1 MSFRLRHVSRGQV
14 SRGYVSRA
22 LVSTACIGWL
32 TAILSA
38 CTPTP
43 LDRTASEPPDAI
55 DRLRAADLLPR
66 FPRPPGPTE
75 STGSGARAGMISYGE
90 IVPVVA
96 ARGDSAGPGGD
107 GAASAGDGFS
117 LNFENAPI
125 ASVAKVVLGD
135 ILGVGYTIDPRA
147 QGTVS
152 LSSGRP
158 VPKRDILLALESA
171 LRTSNLVLVKDPAGY
186 RIVPVPEAAGTG
198 GMDNAAVGPP
208 EPGYGITVIPLQYV
222 SVQTITKLIEGFAT
236 RPGMIRADPSNNLI
250 IVAGNALERRSA
262 VETVLSF
269 DRDWMR
275 GQSVGIFPVKN
286 SAPEPMIA
294 ELEKILDSGDAGLSQ
309 SLVRFQPISR
319 MNAILVVSRRP
330 EVLRTAATWI
340 SRLDNSDASS
350 AGVKVYRVRYGDAKQ
365 IARLLNDMFVGGSAQ
380 SALDSA
386 TNQLAPSSGATSL
399 TPVDRLTGGAQLQ
412 TSMTM
417 STRSGGGG
425 LGGGAPA
432 IGVAATSGSGSSA
445 GIGAAGGAPG
455 TQDLS
460 NAMNAA
466 FGGPRAGVLTGV
478 RITPD
483 LVNNAVLIFASP
495 ENYRIIERAIVQ
507 LDRPQLQVAVEL
519 TIAEVTLN
527 DSLNYG
533 VQFFLQN
540 KFGSLINSSTASLP
554 QPSLPGFNAVLGNL
568 LTPQVVINAL
578 HGYTD
583 VKVLSNPSLVVV
595 DNQVATLQVGD
606 QVPVTTG
613 TATVLTGQNS
623 VVNTIDY
630 KNTGIILRVQP
641 RINSNGNVLMDVEQE
656 ISSIAQNGNQTSLTP
671 TVSQRRV
678 KSSIMVTS
686 GQTVL
691 LAGLVNETQGRNRST
706 IPLVDQIPLLGD
718 ASGSNGRNMNRTELI
733 IFIRP
738 QIIRDGVD
746 ASHVAEELRSKIR
759 GSKIGNLEPPGAVA
773 PFAPTIVK

>member
-1 MSFRLRHVSRGQV
+1 MGSGSLFSFRLRHVSRAVV
-14 SRGYVSRA
+14 SSV
-22 LVSTACIGWL
+22 CIGWIA
-32 TAILSA
+32 AILTA

-43 LDRTASEPPDAI
+43 LDRTGGEPPDAI
-55 DRLRAADLLPR
+55 DRIRAADLLPR
-66 FPRPPGPTE
+66 FPRPASPTE
-75 STGSGARAGMISYGE
+75 STGSGARGGVVSYGE
-90 IVPVVA
+90 IVPVVSARTDA
-96 ARGDSAGPGGD
+96 AAGGE
-107 GAASAGDGFS
+107 GAAPAGDGFS
-117 LNFENAPI
+117 LNFENAPVTT
-125 ASVAKVVLGD
+125 VAKVILGD
-135 ILGVGYTIDPRA
+135 ILQVGYTIDPRA

-186 RIVPVPEAAGTG
+186 RIVPATEAAGSG
-198 GMDNAAVGPP
+198 GVDNADLGPP
-208 EPGYGITVIPLQYV
+208 EPGYGITVIPLQYI
-222 SVQTITKLIEGFAT
+222 SVQTITKLLEGFAT
-236 RPGMIRADPSNNLI
+236 KPGMIRADPSNNLI
-250 IVAGNALERRSA
+250 IIAGNAIERRSG
-262 VETVLSF
+262 VDTVLSF
-269 DRDWMR
+269 DQDWMR

-294 ELEKILDSGDAGLSQ
+294 ELEKILDSGEGGLSQ
-309 SLVRFQPISR
+309 NLVRFQPIGR
-319 MNAILVVSRRP
+319 MNAILVVSRKQ

-340 SRLDNSDASS
+340 RRLDNSDVAS
-350 AGVKVYRVRYGDAKQ
+350 AGVKVYRVRYGDSKQ
-365 IARLLNDMFVGGSAQ
+365 IAKLLNDMFVGGSSQ

-386 TNQLAPSSGATSL
+386 ANQLAPSSGATAL

-417 STRSGGGG
+417 SARPAA
-425 LGGGAPA
+425 LGGAPTV
-432 IGVAATSGSGSSA
+432 GVAAATA
-445 GIGAAGGAPG
+445 PAGGPG
-455 TQDLS
+455 TGDLA
-460 NAMNAA
+460 NAMNAT
-466 FGGPRAGVLTGV
+466 FGGGNRPALLPGI

-483 LVNNAVLIFASP
+483 LVNNAILIYASQ
-495 ENYRIIERAIVQ
+495 ENYRIIERAIIQ
-507 LDRPQLQVAVEL
+507 MDRPQLQVAVDL
-519 TIAEVTLN
+519 TIAEITLN
-527 DSLNYG
+527 DNLNYG

-540 KFGSLINSSTASLP
+540 KFGSLINSNTPSLP
-554 QPSLPGFNAVLGNL
+554 QTVLPGFNAVLGNV
-568 LTPQVVINAL
+568 LTPQVVLNAL

-613 TATVLTGQNS
+613 TATVLTGTNS

-656 ISSIAQNGNQTSLTP
+656 ISSIAQNGAQTSLTP

-691 LAGLVNETQGRNRST
+691 LAGLVNETQNRSRNT
-706 IPLVDQIPLLGD
+706 IPIIDQIPLLGD
-718 ASGSNGRNMNRTELI
+718 ASGTNGRGISRTELI

-746 ASHVAEELRSKIR
+746 ASYVAEELRSKIR

-773 PFAPTIVK
+773 PFAPSIVK

>member
-1 MSFRLRHVSRGQV
+1 LFSFRLPHIA
-14 SRGYVSRA
+14 RA
-22 LVSTACIGWL
+22 ASSGAAVAWL
-32 TAILSA
+32 AAILAA
-38 CTPTP
+38 CNPMP
-43 LDRTASEPPDAI
+43 LDKHGTEPPDAI
-55 DRLRAADLLPR
+55 DRIRAADLLPR
-66 FPRPPGPTE
+66 FPRPASPTE
-75 STGSGARAGMISYGE
+75 STGSGARTGVVSYGE

-96 ARGDSAGPGGD
+96 ARSDATASGGSD
-107 GAASAGDGFS
+107 GAAAAGDGLS
-117 LNFENAPI
+117 LNFENAPVTT
-125 ASVAKVVLGD
+125 VAKVILGD

-186 RIVPVPEAAGTG
+186 RVVPATEAAGSG
-198 GMDNAAVGPP
+198 GVDSADVGPP
-208 EPGYGITVIPLQYV
+208 EPGYGVTVIPLQYV
-222 SVQTITKLIEGFAT
+222 SVQTITKLLEGFAT
-236 RPGMIRADPSNNLI
+236 KPGAIRADASNNLI
-250 IVAGNALERRSA
+250 IVVGNAVERRSA
-262 VETVLSF
+262 VDTVLSF
-269 DRDWMR
+269 DQDWMR

-286 SAPEPMIA
+286 SAPEAMIA
-294 ELEKILDSGDAGLSQ
+294 ELEKILDSGEGGLSQ
-309 SLVRFQPISR
+309 NLVRFQPISR
-319 MNAILVVSRRP
+319 MNAILVVSRRQ

-340 SRLDNSDASS
+340 ARLDNSDVASS
-350 AGVKVYRVRYGDAKQ
+350 GVKVYRVRYGDARQ
-365 IARLLNDMFVGGSAQ
+365 ISKLLNDMFVGGSAQ

-386 TNQLAPSSGATSL
+386 TNQLAPSSGTTTLS
-399 TPVDRLTGGAQLQ
+399 PVDRLTGGAQLQ

-417 STRSGGGG
+417 SARGPLAGT
-425 LGGGAPA
+425 GAPA
-432 IGVAATSGSGSSA
+432 VGVAAATGPA
-445 GIGAAGGAPG
+445 GPGGAPG
-455 TQDLS
+455 TQDLA
-460 NAMNAA
+460 NAMNAT
-466 FGGPRAGVLTGV
+466 FGGNRPALLAGV

-483 LVNNAVLIFASP
+483 LVNNAVLIYASQ

-507 LDRPQLQVAVEL
+507 LDRPQLQVAVDL
-519 TIAEVTLN
+519 TIAEITLN
-527 DSLNYG
+527 DNLNYG

-540 KFGSLINSSTASLP
+540 KFGALINSNTPSLP
-554 QPSLPGFNAVLGNL
+554 QTVLPGFNAVLGNV
-568 LTPQVVINAL
+568 LTPQVVLNAL

-613 TATVLTGQNS
+613 TATVLTGTNS

-656 ISSIAQNGNQTSLTP
+656 ISSIAQNGAQATLTP

-691 LAGLVNETQGRNRST
+691 LAGLVNETQNRSRNT
-706 IPLVDQIPLLGD
+706 IPIVDQIPFLGD
-718 ASGSNGRNMNRTELI
+718 ASGTNGRGIARTELI

-746 ASHVAEELRSKIR
+746 ASYVAEELRSKIR
-759 GSKIGNLEPPGAVA
+759 GSKIGNLEPPGALA
-773 PFAPTIVK
+773 PFAPSVVK

>member
-1 MSFRLRHVSRGQV
+1 MGRGSLLSFRLRPFRLRHVSRA
-14 SRGYVSRA
+14 A
-22 LVSTACIGWL
+22 LSGASVAWL
-32 TAILSA
+32 AAILAA

-43 LDRTASEPPDAI
+43 LDRTGSEPPDAI
-55 DRLRAADLLPR
+55 DRIRAADLLPR
-66 FPRPPGPTE
+66 FPRPASPTE
-75 STGSGARAGMISYGE
+75 GTGSGARGGVVSYGE
-90 IVPVVA
+90 IVPVVS
-96 ARGDSAGPGGD
+96 ARTDAG
-107 GAASAGDGFS
+107 GAAGEGAAAAGDGFS
-117 LNFENAPI
+117 LNFENAPVTT
-125 ASVAKVVLGD
+125 VAKVILGD
-135 ILGVGYTIDPRA
+135 ILGLGYTIDPRA
-147 QGTVS
+147 QGTIS

-186 RIVPVPEAAGTG
+186 RIVPATEAAGSG
-198 GMDNAAVGPP
+198 GVDNADVGPP

-222 SVQTITKLIEGFAT
+222 SVQTIAKLLEGFAT
-236 RPGMIRADPSNNLI
+236 KPGAIRADAANNLI
-250 IVAGNALERRSA
+250 IVVGNAVERRSA
-262 VETVLSF
+262 VDTVLSF
-269 DRDWMR
+269 DADWMR

-294 ELEKILDSGDAGLSQ
+294 ELEKILDSGEGGLSQ
-309 SLVRFQPISR
+309 NLVRFQPIGR
-319 MNAILVVSRRP
+319 MNAILVVSRKQ

-340 SRLDNSDASS
+340 SRLDNSDVAS
-350 AGVKVYRVRYGDAKQ
+350 AGVKVYRVRYGEARQ
-365 IARLLNDMFVGGSAQ
+365 IAKLLNDMFVGGSSQ

-386 TNQLAPSSGATSL
+386 ANQLAPSSGTTTLS
-399 TPVDRLTGGAQLQ
+399 PVDRLTGGAQLQ
-412 TSMTM
+412 TSMMT
-417 STRSGGGG
+417 SVRGPLT
-425 LGGGAPA
+425 GGAPSA
-432 IGVAATSGSGSSA
+432 LGAAATTGPA
-445 GIGAAGGAPG
+445 GAPGAPG
-455 TQDLS
+455 TADLA
-460 NAMNAA
+460 NAMNAT
-466 FGGPRAGVLTGV
+466 FGGGSRPALLPGI

-483 LVNNAVLIFASP
+483 VVNNAVLIYASQ

-507 LDRPQLQVAVEL
+507 MDRPQLQVAVDL

-527 DSLNYG
+527 DNLNYG

-540 KFGSLINSSTASLP
+540 KFGSLINSNTPSLP
-554 QPSLPGFNAVLGNL
+554 QTVLPGFNAVLGNV

-613 TATVLTGQNS
+613 TATVLTGTNS

-656 ISSIAQNGNQTSLTP
+656 ISSIAQNGAQTTLTP

-691 LAGLVNETQGRNRST
+691 LAGLVNETQNRSRNT
-706 IPLVDQIPLLGD
+706 IPIIDQIPFLGD
-718 ASGSNGRNMNRTELI
+718 ASGTNGRGISRTELI

-746 ASHVAEELRSKIR
+746 ASYVAEELRSKIR

-773 PFAPTIVK
+773 PFAPSIVK